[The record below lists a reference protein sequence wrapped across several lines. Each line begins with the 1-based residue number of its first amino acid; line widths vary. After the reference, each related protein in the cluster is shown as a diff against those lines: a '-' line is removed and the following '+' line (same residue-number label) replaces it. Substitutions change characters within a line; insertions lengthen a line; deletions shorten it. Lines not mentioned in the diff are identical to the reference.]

1 MIEIDVPQL
10 RKELE
15 YITAHR
21 GQWKQNAWLE
31 TGACGTVGCLAGN
44 TALNAGYLPVRGH
57 TSFVSRER
65 VLPNEHGLFGLIEND
80 DGTTTTG
87 DGVLV
92 ESVRDVAARVLSLTY
107 TQSAALFNGRNSL
120 YDLWRLASLF
130 TGGEIEVPPEVVREH
145 EQRTSVPDGRTTMAR
160 NEDARYVLSL
170 QRGAVRERKLPTR
183 A

>member
-1 MIEIDVPQL
+1 MTEIDVSQL

-15 YITAHR
+15 YVTAHR

-44 TALNAGYLPVRGH
+44 TALNAGYLPVRGY

-65 VLPNEHGLFGLIEND
+65 VLPNEHGQLVLVEND
-80 DGTTTTG
+80 DGMITTG

-92 ESVRDVAARVLSLTY
+92 ESVRDVAARVLGLTY
-107 TQSAALFNGRNSL
+107 AESSVLFSGRNSL
-120 YDLWRLASLF
+120 YDLWYCAAKF
-130 TGGEIEVPPEVVREH
+130 TNDEIEIPPEVVLEH

-160 NEDARYVLSL
+160 NEDARYVLAL
-170 QRGAVRERKLPTR
+170 QRGAVRERKLPTG